1 MIKRL
6 AISAFV
12 LFHLIAITCWAI
24 PLNTRLFS
32 SVNNKIA
39 PYMSFS
45 GLSQDWALFAPD
57 PGHINCRLEAEIT
70 YGDGSTLVWK
80 FPLPQDF
87 GYSYFKERDRKWSN
101 DSVRLDQNAV
111 LWPDTARYIA
121 RHNNDRTSPP
131 LSVKLVRYWSEIF
144 PPGTRESD
152 PWHQYVF
159 FTYAVV
165 PEDLR

>member
-1 MIKRL
+1 MEQR
-6 AISAFV
+6 
-12 LFHLIAITCWAI
+12 
-24 PLNTRLFS
+24 
-32 SVNNKIA
+32 
-39 PYMSFS
+39 
-45 GLSQDWALFAPD
+45 
-57 PGHINCRLEAEIT
+57 
-70 YGDGSTLVWK
+70 
-80 FPLPQDF
+80 F
-87 GYSYFKERDRKWSN
+87 GTIDE
-101 DSVRLDQNAV
+101 NAV

-144 PPGTRESD
+144 PPGTREPD